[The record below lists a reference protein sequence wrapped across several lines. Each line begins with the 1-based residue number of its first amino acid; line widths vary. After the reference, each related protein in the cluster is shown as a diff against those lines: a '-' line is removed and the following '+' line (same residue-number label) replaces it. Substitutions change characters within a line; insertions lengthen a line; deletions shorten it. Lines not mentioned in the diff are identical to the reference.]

1 MPQPNGKNSISE
13 WHAALTPEQ
22 RSELGRRGGVASG
35 KARRRHR
42 ELRLILREL
51 LAAPLT
57 DDEQVSEALT
67 GLGLEATQ
75 EAALML
81 AAVRKGKKGDTDALR
96 FIRDTLGEKP
106 TDAVELAVQSK
117 PVRALDLSGLSDS
130 ELEAL
135 ADRSEGGGEDGARE
149 ARDGKRAGQRSSR

>member
-117 PVRALDLSGLSDS
+117 PVRALDLNGLSDS

-135 ADRSEGGGEDGARE
+135 ADRSEGSGEDGACE